1 MKRVA
6 SRIYRISVPKFIR
19 KRIKARRLKRSILN
33 FYECNPNAVTT
44 EIGEILDYLK
54 TNPISVFPYKFQ
66 DDYDPERIEVL
77 FDQAKG
83 LKYVMQD
90 GKRLYFKKRW
100 SSRRIRHS
108 FNELSKE
115 QDHRSPHRYLMDG
128 FKVEYGEIFV
138 DIGVAEGNFALSI
151 VDIASKLILF
161 ETDSE
166 WIEAL
171 HATFEPW
178 KDKVLIVNKFVSNT
192 TSLTDTRLDDF
203 MEEREDV
210 TFLKID
216 VDGAESKLLEGCS
229 RILAG
234 AKPLKLAVCTYHQQN
249 DEQDFTKLLNDYGFQ
264 TTASDGYM
272 LFHYHR
278 GMEAPYF
285 RRGLL
290 RAVK

>member
-1 MKRVA
+1 MRRFT
-6 SRIYRISVPKFIR
+6 SRLYRISIPKFIR
-19 KRIKARRLKRSILN
+19 RKIRARRLKNSI
-33 FYECNPNAVTT
+33 FSYYESLPDSPNA
-44 EIGEILDYLK
+44 EIKEVLSYLK
-54 TNPISVFPYKFQ
+54 TNPITVFPYKFQ
-66 DDYDPERIEVL
+66 DNYHPENVEVL
-77 FDQAKG
+77 EDSGKG

-100 SSRRIRHS
+100 SNRRIRHS

-115 QDHRSPHRYLMDG
+115 QDPDSPHRYLLDG
-128 FKVEYGEIFV
+128 FKVEAGEVFV

-171 HATFEPW
+171 QATFEPW
-178 KDKVLIVNKFVSNT
+178 KDKVLIVNKYVSNIT
-192 TSLTDTRLDDF
+192 NQTDTRLDDF
-203 MEEREDV
+203 MVNGEDI

-216 VDGAESKLLEGCS
+216 VDGAESKLLEGCQRLLS
-229 RILAG
+229 RPN
-234 AKPLKLAVCTYHQQN
+234 PLKLAICTYHKQN
-249 DEQDFTKLLNDYGFQ
+249 DEQDFTLLLNNYGFQ
-264 TTASDGYM
+264 TTASGGFM

-278 GMEAPYF
+278 GLEAPYF

-290 RAVK
+290 RAIK